1 MKRRKNRRSGRGA
14 LLIIA
19 LIYVCSGMMRLGGTV
34 GTALAENSKTAA
46 ESHETASNTPAEATC
61 PPPPAAL
68 AAALSDREGRLRA
81 REAAIL
87 DRESALALADQ
98 AITQRLSALEAA
110 EQELRKT
117 LALADGAAEADIT
130 RLVAVYETM
139 KPKDAARLFDRM
151 EADFAA
157 GFLARMSPDAAAAVL
172 AGMQPDKAYAVS
184 AIFAGRNALVPKG

>member
-1 MKRRKNRRSGRGA
+1 MKRRKGRSAARSTARGA
-14 LLIIA
+14 LLVIA
-19 LIYVCSGMMRLGGTV
+19 LMFLCSGAMRLV
-34 GTALAENSKTAA
+34 GSVGAALAENSKAHAGTTDASPAA
-46 ESHETASNTPAEATC
+46 DCPA
-61 PPPPAAL
+61 PPAAL
-68 AAALSDREGRLRA
+68 ATALSEREGRLRT
-81 REAAIL
+81 REAALL

-98 AITQRLSALEAA
+98 AITQRLSALESA

-157 GFLARMSPDAAAAVL
+157 GFLGRMRPDAAAAVL
-172 AGMQPDKAYAVS
+172 AGMQPDRAYAVS
-184 AIFAGRNALVPKG
+184 AILAGRNALAPKD